1 MAPCQ
6 AAKHSL
12 VKEVFV
18 KAEIYSQSMLTQMSN
33 TLCLKLK
40 LASALHL
47 PNLGLAALFIK
58 TSRYEWMGERFSL
71 FLFCFVTSSSSFS
84 CLCCI
89 MLTVWIC
96 IQTKRCKS
104 ITNTTKH
111 PHHNLHTS
119 DLKMKHLFQ
128 DLLLRR
134 SWSCRFS
141 RAWPRVHPEYEIRS
155 TYFLFFLKSWQKM

>member
-12 VKEVFV
+12 VKEVV

-58 TSRYEWMGERFSL
+58 LPDTSEWERD
-71 FLFCFVTSSSSFS
+71 FLFSCFV
-84 CLCCI
+84 L
-89 MLTVWIC
+89 
-96 IQTKRCKS
+96 
-104 ITNTTKH
+104 
-111 PHHNLHTS
+111 
-119 DLKMKHLFQ
+119 
-128 DLLLRR
+128 
-134 SWSCRFS
+134 
-141 RAWPRVHPEYEIRS
+141 
-155 TYFLFFLKSWQKM
+155 

>member
-40 LASALHL
+40 LASAFHL

-58 TSRYEWMGERFSL
+58 LPDTSEWERD
-71 FLFCFVTSSSSFS
+71 FLFSCFV
-84 CLCCI
+84 L
-89 MLTVWIC
+89 
-96 IQTKRCKS
+96 
-104 ITNTTKH
+104 
-111 PHHNLHTS
+111 
-119 DLKMKHLFQ
+119 
-128 DLLLRR
+128 
-134 SWSCRFS
+134 
-141 RAWPRVHPEYEIRS
+141 
-155 TYFLFFLKSWQKM
+155 

>member
-47 PNLGLAALFIK
+47 PNLRLAALFIK
-58 TSRYEWMGERFSL
+58 LPDTSEWERD
-71 FLFCFVTSSSSFS
+71 FLFSCFV
-84 CLCCI
+84 L
-89 MLTVWIC
+89 
-96 IQTKRCKS
+96 
-104 ITNTTKH
+104 
-111 PHHNLHTS
+111 
-119 DLKMKHLFQ
+119 
-128 DLLLRR
+128 
-134 SWSCRFS
+134 
-141 RAWPRVHPEYEIRS
+141 
-155 TYFLFFLKSWQKM
+155 

>member
-58 TSRYEWMGERFSL
+58 LPDTSEWERD
-71 FLFCFVTSSSSFS
+71 FLFSCFV
-84 CLCCI
+84 L
-89 MLTVWIC
+89 
-96 IQTKRCKS
+96 
-104 ITNTTKH
+104 
-111 PHHNLHTS
+111 
-119 DLKMKHLFQ
+119 
-128 DLLLRR
+128 
-134 SWSCRFS
+134 
-141 RAWPRVHPEYEIRS
+141 
-155 TYFLFFLKSWQKM
+155 